1 MQAKHQTFFPRNP
14 SELNPNRLSLS
25 KDLPLGTFQRGTVSM
40 PASPLLGTQS
50 MGNIGNIGATW
61 DAPHSAQEIFE
72 FAGALKESLSPLFTK
87 QNTFFDTNSSSQT
100 PQSWLPL
107 SNSTNL
113 DGFHRQLPQG
123 PSSFLGPGTP
133 MMPIMA
139 TTATNSS
146 FDFYPK
152 DMTLSASLE
161 LDEDM
166 RGMKD
171 SEEDDELRKETVD
184 NGRQRKKK
192 RAQVRVACTHCQK
205 ACKKCSNTRPCERCT
220 KYGLPDCVDS
230 TRKPRK
236 TGIKRGPYKRRASKY
251 TTNTGSDTSDAYLSP
266 THCQPQ
272 PQFKFN
278 PLQPFQRNYFQQP
291 NMHHPV
297 CKESGIPSYPPGPR
311 LNSISTE
318 ESSSSPG
325 SLLTQALSAALTG
338 PCWVDGQRV
347 SLSDPSSGTLE
358 DVGGNGEPKTSP
370 MYPRTPVGAFPMALG
385 IAGDPFSRAVSP
397 IRQCGI
403 VGSKGENGGH
413 ERPMGE
419 NGGKKRGLID
429 VDLPQ
434 IPSHGLPS
442 LSITTTTPF
451 LPNTDT
457 STTMNG
463 HQNRQRYNSNP
474 VYTPSTLHSPGPL
487 SFQTQLQP
495 QAHAHTQPGTMSPMC
510 IPSKVRK
517 PGLWTLIA
525 ADSRNGSLT
534 PSSPPLDPSQPQ
546 AQSQLQVFDIPETG
560 VGGGLTNGNGN
571 DSPTL
576 FNQPME
582 MDQDFEPW
590 GRWGSAT
597 VRKDKGG
604 NERKFPPGTSRGSR
618 IWSNSTSYKDARQEG
633 TVLSGEI
640 HSHTSGRTQDGV
652 EADRCGAGES
662 VEGVGLNDGM
672 SVGYGMPFEG
682 LMGFDFK

>member
-1 MQAKHQTFFPRNP
+1 M
-14 SELNPNRLSLS
+14 
-25 KDLPLGTFQRGTVSM
+25 
-40 PASPLLGTQS
+40 
-50 MGNIGNIGATW
+50 
-61 DAPHSAQEIFE
+61 
-72 FAGALKESLSPLFTK
+72 
-87 QNTFFDTNSSSQT
+87 
-100 PQSWLPL
+100 
-107 SNSTNL
+107 
-113 DGFHRQLPQG
+113 
-123 PSSFLGPGTP
+123 
-133 MMPIMA
+133 
-139 TTATNSS
+139 
-146 FDFYPK
+146 
-152 DMTLSASLE
+152 
-161 LDEDM
+161 
-166 RGMKD
+166 
-171 SEEDDELRKETVD
+171 
-184 NGRQRKKK
+184 
-192 RAQVRVACTHCQK
+192 
-205 ACKKCSNTRPCERCT
+205 
-220 KYGLPDCVDS
+220 
-230 TRKPRK
+230 
-236 TGIKRGPYKRRASKY
+236 
-251 TTNTGSDTSDAYLSP
+251 
-266 THCQPQ
+266 
-272 PQFKFN
+272 
-278 PLQPFQRNYFQQP
+278 
-291 NMHHPV
+291 
-297 CKESGIPSYPPGPR
+297 
-311 LNSISTE
+311 
-318 ESSSSPG
+318 
-325 SLLTQALSAALTG
+325 TG

-397 IRQCGI
+397 IRQCGN

-413 ERPMGE
+413 GRPMGE

-487 SFQTQLQP
+487 SFQTQLRP
-495 QAHAHTQPGTMSPMC
+495 QAHAHAQPGTMSPMC

-517 PGLWTLIA
+517 PSLWTLIA

-576 FNQPME
+576 FNQPVE

-590 GRWGSAT
+590 GGWGSAT

-604 NERKFPPGTSRGSR
+604 NERKSPHGTSRGSR
-618 IWSNSTSYKDARQEG
+618 IWGNSTSYKDARQEG